1 MDRKLYTYYNPN
13 VNNNINI
20 ATFTITDTKL
30 YVPVVTL
37 SLEDNVKLSKLL
49 GEGFKRPIYW
59 NEYKVIPNR
68 IVEIAANGEKF
79 VRALLDSSWQGLK
92 RLFVLVYNN
101 TAGNTQVSIDFFKKY
116 FLPRFK
122 IENYNI
128 EIDGTNFYDQ
138 SINDLIKQ
146 YEKIRKLSTGQGDY
160 TTGCLLDFAHF
171 EKNYRLLGADLR
183 KQKALDADSRAI
195 QQIIFT
201 GKIKAEADNTRV
213 IIYYILEKSKKI
225 ILEFSK
231 GTTKVL

>member
-160 TTGCLLDFAHF
+160 TTSCLLDFAHF
-171 EKNYRLLGADLR
+171 EKNYR
-183 KQKALDADSRAI
+183 
-195 QQIIFT
+195 
-201 GKIKAEADNTRV
+201 
-213 IIYYILEKSKKI
+213 
-225 ILEFSK
+225 
-231 GTTKVL
+231 